1 MSNNQTQPAGLSQLQ
16 RLKDLQQSNKA
27 KAQTA
32 NMTALRDLVGV
43 YVGTPSREHFPK
55 LKDENGKVIKDSKGR
70 DQRSETSDGFTHTL
84 SEFGTS
90 KIIKIVLPKECNL
103 QLMAAYKLG
112 GLGYDIASGNMY
124 FIERDASIAN
134 Y

>member
-1 MSNNQTQPAGLSQLQ
+1 MSNTQTQSAGLSQLQ
-16 RLKDLQQSNKA
+16 RLKALQEESKV

-32 NMTALRDLVGV
+32 NMTAFQDLVGV

-55 LKDENGKVIKDSKGR
+55 LKDENGKVIKDDKGR
-70 DQRSETSDGFTHTL
+70 DQRSDTSDGYTHVF

-90 KIIKIVLPKECNL
+90 KMIQIVLPKEYQL
-103 QLMAAYKLG
+103 QLMGAYKLG
-112 GLGYDIASGNMY
+112 GLGYDIKGSMF
-124 FIERDASIAN
+124 FIEKDGTISN